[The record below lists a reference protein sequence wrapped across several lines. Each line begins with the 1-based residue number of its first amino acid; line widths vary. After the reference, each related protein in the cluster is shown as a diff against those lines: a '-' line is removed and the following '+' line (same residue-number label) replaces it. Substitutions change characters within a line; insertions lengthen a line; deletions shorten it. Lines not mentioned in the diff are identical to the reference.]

1 MCCFV
6 SWRKQLQ
13 PAVVHKCVPSST
25 KNRRSPITFP
35 TYGPIKHLW
44 HPSWWALKTSPKTP
58 VQPDPG
64 TSTGTASPVS
74 INIKENQQPA
84 EADTALEFSHTT
96 GGRLHQSMGKWG
108 NTSMEMGK
116 WGNLDINPFFLL
128 SLLLLPSPFLEP
140 QVFVKAFSI
149 FGKLLT
155 IVPIAIDKL
164 LRFLCPNYIPLSAF
178 ECSGNAMGCG
188 KKWSSQPSLAFR
200 SKCSSRNRLKFSRD
214 FATSKSLRLTHDA
227 FVVHECKGCHKLET
241 ILHRRYLAGFIGKNT
256 KVDEKTTSLKEK
268 RTSDTPQL
276 LSLPSKHQLCCNAMF
291 KHSTV
296 W

>member
-1 MCCFV
+1 MG
-6 SWRKQLQ
+6 L
-13 PAVVHKCVPSST
+13 
-25 KNRRSPITFP
+25 KNVTR
-35 TYGPIKHLW
+35 KHLSNRTRNINW
-44 HPSWWALKTSPKTP
+44 DRL
-58 VQPDPG
+58 PG
-64 TSTGTASPVS
+64 VHQHQGKPTARWGGHGLCP
-74 INIKENQQPA
+74 
-84 EADTALEFSHTT
+84 FSHTT
-96 GGRLHQSMGKWG
+96 GGEGD
-108 NTSMEMGK
+108 EMGK
-116 WGNLDINPFFLL
+116 FWHQSILFAIPVVTG
-128 SLLLLPSPFLEP
+128 PSPFSEP
-140 QVFVKAFSI
+140 QVFVKSFNI